1 MVEQN
6 NEFLIKKNH
15 ETRPIGFAPFLEVN
29 PATIDI
35 CFHGRD
41 NDFEHDHKGNFK
53 DTFYHQK
60 WNNNVKKEGN
70 VKIMTNKMR
79 I

>member
-1 MVEQN
+1 VAEQN
-6 NEFLIKKNH
+6 NEFFIENH
-15 ETRPIGFAPFLEVN
+15 ETCPISSTLFSKVN
-29 PATIDI
+29 ATTFDLY
-35 CFHGRD
+35 FRGHDSDDGHG
-41 NDFEHDHKGNFK
+41 HKGNFK

-60 WNNNVKKEGN
+60 WNNNVKREKKI